1 MNDEHFI
8 ILETNEMCEK
18 FQWDIWQVYLSF
30 PNNISENL
38 YENWREGE
46 REGEGGAAGGVDRQ
60 KAALKLLNTPC
71 IANNCVPQYFYPRCA
86 TIVLHTMRSTDE
98 L

>member
-1 MNDEHFI
+1 MKFRKISVRHLTSLPFI
-8 ILETNEMCEK
+8 SKQYIWK
-18 FQWDIWQVYLSF
+18 F
-30 PNNISENL
+30 
-38 YENWREGE
+38 ENWREGE
-46 REGEGGAAGGVDRQ
+46 REVEGGAAGGVDRQ